1 MPIHRKQKSAT
12 PRPAPS
18 ARSPSAARLTSFS
31 KLVRVPS
38 SARIASTRP
47 GFPHPG
53 RFGASE
59 SWPRDGSRTPGLPT
73 VACVTCD
80 HLRPASAATS
90 CPIRPIW
97 ATSVAELRAR
107 VRSSRR
113 ATTRP
118 VMSASATRTQFRPT
132 SRPTT
137 QPDSGLSSKSTA
149 PGPLRP
155 LSRPTSRTS
164 RESSSPVSACDTV
177 GFERPLRRA
186 TSARETEP
194 VVRISSSTARSLIA
208 RSRLGVP
215 GENAGSIPTAS
226 HCRIVRKLS

>member
-1 MPIHRKQKSAT
+1 MTIPRPTPVPIQRKQKSAT

-59 SWPRDGSRTPGLPT
+59 SWPRDGSSTPGLPT

-80 HLRPASAATS
+80 QRRPASAATS
-90 CPIRPIW
+90 WPIRPIW
-97 ATSVAELRAR
+97 ATSVAALRAR

-113 ATTRP
+113 AMIRP
-118 VMSASATRTQFRPT
+118 VMSASATRTQ
-132 SRPTT
+132 
-137 QPDSGLSSKSTA
+137 LSA
-149 PGPLRP
+149 DVEADDP
-155 LSRPTSRTS
+155 
-164 RESSSPVSACDTV
+164 A
-177 GFERPLRRA
+177 
-186 TSARETEP
+186 
-194 VVRISSSTARSLIA
+194 
-208 RSRLGVP
+208 RLGVELVEDGAGALAAALAAHLAHEP
-215 GENAGSIPTAS
+215 RAEQAGERLRHGGLREAAPAGDLGARHRARGADQLEHGALVDRAEKARRS
-226 HCRIVRKLS
+226 R